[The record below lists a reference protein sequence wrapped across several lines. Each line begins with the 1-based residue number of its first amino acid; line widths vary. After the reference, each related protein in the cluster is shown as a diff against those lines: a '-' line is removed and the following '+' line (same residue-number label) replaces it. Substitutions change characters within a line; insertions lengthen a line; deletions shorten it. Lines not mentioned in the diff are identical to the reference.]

1 MFQFNNAAPTAGQAW
16 SFGAPSGGYCQ
27 ISYYTPLTTSAAVT
41 VAQGG
46 TGLGTLTAHAVQVGE
61 GTSTPAQVG
70 PNAATTYPLFSA
82 GTSAD
87 PAFRAI
93 AAGDIPATAVPAVA
107 VPTPGTSITLAAPS
121 GFAICTGTCTVSV
134 PVPAAGYQFCILN
147 DDNVST
153 AITLSALGSSAM
165 YESTARTGYG
175 AAGSGTFTATA
186 AAGNMVCLVGRDATH
201 YLTVNYKG
209 TWTAN

>member
-1 MFQFNNAAPTAGQAW
+1 M
-16 SFGAPSGGYCQ
+16 
-27 ISYYTPLTTSAAVT
+27 
-41 VAQGG
+41 
-46 TGLGTLTAHAVQVGE
+46 
-61 GTSTPAQVG
+61 
-70 PNAATTYPLFSA
+70 
-82 GTSAD
+82 
-87 PAFRAI
+87 
-93 AAGDIPATAVPAVA
+93 
-107 VPTPGTSITLAAPS
+107 
-121 GFAICTGTCTVSV
+121 SV

-186 AAGNMVCLVGRDATH
+186 AAGNMVCLVGGDATH